1 MAEEGDFEE
10 ELIKKVI
17 MDVLESLCDPDK
29 NQNATTYKDFSK
41 EILDNIYR
49 ELHKLHKLFKYSVTV
64 FLQQKVGAAVNFGSS
79 MYADSTADG
88 QVLHFYTENK
98 FYDIGIVVAG
108 YKITQK

>member
-1 MAEEGDFEE
+1 
-10 ELIKKVI
+10 
-17 MDVLESLCDPDK
+17 
-29 NQNATTYKDFSK
+29 
-41 EILDNIYR
+41 
-49 ELHKLHKLFKYSVTV
+49 VTV

>member
-1 MAEEGDFEE
+1 MADEGDFDE

-17 MDVLESLCDPDK
+17 MDVLDSLCDPDK
-29 NQNATTYKDFSK
+29 NQNATMFKEFSK
-41 EILDNIYR
+41 EILDNVYR

-64 FLQQKVGAAVNFGSS
+64 FLQQKAGAAVNFGSA

-88 QVLHFYTENK
+88 QVMYFYMENK
-98 FYDIGIVVAG
+98 YYDVGIIVAG